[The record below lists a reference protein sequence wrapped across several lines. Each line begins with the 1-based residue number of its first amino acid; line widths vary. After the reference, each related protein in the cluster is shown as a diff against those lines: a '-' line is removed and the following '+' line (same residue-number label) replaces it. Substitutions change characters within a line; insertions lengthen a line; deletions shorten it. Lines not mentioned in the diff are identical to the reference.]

1 VVANANGTALLARL
15 GELGHPPQLRT
26 WGLATFEGAA
36 FTEGR
41 DHIWHR
47 PKDVSSDELRAWLL
61 EEVRVDP
68 EAVSAM
74 VAKATASR
82 RDLFADLR
90 PPTEA

>member
-1 VVANANGTALLARL
+1 
-15 GELGHPPQLRT
+15 
-26 WGLATFEGAA
+26 
-36 FTEGR
+36 
-41 DHIWHR
+41 
-47 PKDVSSDELRAWLL
+47 VSSDELRAWLL